1 MTLIRARHEEDMLY
15 DFTYKKCTRRWEGP
29 SGVLVTRASSVCK
42 FIHSWALI
50 HILTYAL
57 GTFLCG
63 LYLKANKQKLG
74 RWGKVGHAL
83 GYHTPPGAFFL
94 I

>member
-1 MTLIRARHEEDMLY
+1 MLY
-15 DFTYKKCTRRWEGP
+15 DFTYKKCTHRWEGP
-29 SGVLVTRASSVCK
+29 SGVLVTRASRVCK

-74 RWGKVGHAL
+74 GGGKWGMPWVTIPHQEPSSLFDIVTSDL
-83 GYHTPPGAFFL
+83 GDL
-94 I
+94 